1 MLLAIDVGN
10 TQTVLGLFDG
20 DKLAEHRRLAT
31 DASRTGDELGAL
43 LGEMLDLEI
52 MSKLA
57 PFAVMST
64 YNDRS
69 FFSARVKP
77 RSLKYH
83 YVYSGWSIPALALK

>member
-1 MLLAIDVGN
+1 MMPLLRAAPRAN
-10 TQTVLGLFDG
+10 
-20 DKLAEHRRLAT
+20 AT
-31 DASRTGDELGAL
+31 ASTSS
-43 LGEMLDLEI
+43 MT
-52 MSKLA
+52 
-57 PFAVMST
+57 FAST